1 MGTGGR
7 DLFKLIVYQLYH
19 TYLVGVPISGIDST
33 MLVVKLHG
41 AGDCLGQGEARGH
54 GLGPVELL
62 PDGLGDILGHQG
74 VLGLDL
80 GEGVRHDAGL

>member
-1 MGTGGR
+1 
-7 DLFKLIVYQLYH
+7 
-19 TYLVGVPISGIDST
+19 

-41 AGDCLGQGEARGH
+41 AGDGLGQGEARGH

-80 GEGVRHDAGL
+80 WEGVRHDDADESRRRQKTD